1 MAFRAAGHLYW
12 RTAFARCS
20 RMSQQHERQNI
31 CLCTRLLFLLPGT
44 ILFALQ
50 APDIFS
56 GNPDVLYAVS
66 QLLRSIDQFWFAPL
80 SPSVPVAPLAASS
93 LTIPG

>member
-1 MAFRAAGHLYW
+1 MNDKV
-12 RTAFARCS
+12 FASALACF
-20 RMSQQHERQNI
+20 
-31 CLCTRLLFLLPGT
+31 FLLPGT
-44 ILFALQ
+44 ILFAQQ

-93 LTIPG
+93 PSNPISCVISEGQLGRRIQHF